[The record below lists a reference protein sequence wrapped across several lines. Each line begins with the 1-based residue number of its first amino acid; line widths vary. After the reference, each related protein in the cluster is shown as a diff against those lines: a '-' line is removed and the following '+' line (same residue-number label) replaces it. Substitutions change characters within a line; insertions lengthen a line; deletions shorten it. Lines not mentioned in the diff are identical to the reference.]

1 MAAKRFHVEKPDQL
15 QSMVQF
21 AKANPCSMARMAR
34 IWKNAKQRKGE
45 TRWDTSVFAAFSGD
59 RAREAVLYRVD
70 AGGERIEVEKL
81 KYNSALQ
88 WCEKNLRQVRE

>member
-15 QSMVQF
+15 QSMVPF
-21 AKANPCSMARMAR
+21 AKDNACTMARMTR
-34 IWKNAKQRKGE
+34 IWKSAKQKKGE
-45 TRWDTSVFAAFSGD
+45 TRWDASVFAVFSGD

-88 WCEKNLRQVRE
+88 WCEKNLRQARE